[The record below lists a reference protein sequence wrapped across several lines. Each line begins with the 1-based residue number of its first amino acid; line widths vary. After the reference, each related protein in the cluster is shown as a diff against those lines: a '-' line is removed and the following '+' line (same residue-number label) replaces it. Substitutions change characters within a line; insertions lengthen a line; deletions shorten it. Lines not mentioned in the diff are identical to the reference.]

1 MPWNARRYPASMKHL
16 RPRVRRKAV
25 EIANALLK
33 EGCDEG
39 RCIRIAIWRARR
51 WGTGHARPKHAA
63 RTRSRR

>member
-1 MPWNARRYPASMKHL
+1 MKNL
-16 RPRVRRKAV
+16 PPRVRHKAI

-51 WGTGHARPKHAA
+51 WGGSGVYRN
-63 RTRSRR
+63 RRAPVQRA